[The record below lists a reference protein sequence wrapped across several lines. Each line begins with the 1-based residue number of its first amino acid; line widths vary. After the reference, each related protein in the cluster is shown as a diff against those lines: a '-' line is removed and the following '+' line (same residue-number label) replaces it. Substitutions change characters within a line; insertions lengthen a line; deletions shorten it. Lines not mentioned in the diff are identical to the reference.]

1 MAQVLTE
8 QAVEPAVQAWTRL
21 LRASAATTKL
31 LSAELQEE
39 HGLTLSDYE
48 ALLVLSRAEEGRMK
62 RVDLARN
69 LMLSPSG
76 VTRLLQGLEDAGF
89 VERAAC
95 ETDLRITYAQLTDAG
110 RAKLAAA
117 AEGHVAA
124 VRALF
129 EEHFE
134 NDELRA
140 LARILGKLRASPTAT
155 TRAHRTDRPPS
166 VLRDRRQR

>member
-8 QAVEPAVQAWTRL
+8 QAIEPAVQAWTRL

-31 LSAELQEE
+31 LSAELQEQ
-39 HGLTLSDYE
+39 HGLTISDYE

-62 RVDLARN
+62 RVELARN

-110 RAKLAAA
+110 RAKLASA
-117 AEGHVAA
+117 AEGHVAS

-129 EEHFE
+129 EEHFGNE
-134 NDELRA
+134 ELRA
-140 LARILGKLRASPTAT
+140 LAEILGKLPGVADGDDSCTP
-155 TRAHRTDRPPS
+155 D
-166 VLRDRRQR
+166 

>member
-8 QAVEPAVQAWTRL
+8 QAIEPAVQAWTRL

-31 LSAELQEE
+31 LSAELQEQ
-39 HGLTLSDYE
+39 HGLTISDYE

-62 RVDLARN
+62 RVELARN

-110 RAKLAAA
+110 RAKLASAA
-117 AEGHVAA
+117 DDHVAS

-129 EEHFE
+129 EEHFGNE
-134 NDELRA
+134 ELRA
-140 LARILGKLRASPTAT
+140 LAEILGKLPGVADGDDSCTP
-155 TRAHRTDRPPS
+155 D
-166 VLRDRRQR
+166 